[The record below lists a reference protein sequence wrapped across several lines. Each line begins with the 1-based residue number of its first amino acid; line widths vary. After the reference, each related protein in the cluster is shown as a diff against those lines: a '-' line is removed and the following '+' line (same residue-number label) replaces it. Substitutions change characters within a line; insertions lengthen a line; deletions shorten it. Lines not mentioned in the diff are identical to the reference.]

1 MMGKNSFSLL
11 PQLNLLVVAPVNVIK
26 YHFFRVD
33 GLLDDETGTACSSD
47 VTLANTGI
55 LNCC

>member
-1 MMGKNSFSLL
+1 MHSKMIEPLPERFEIYGTLMMVFC
-11 PQLNLLVVAPVNVIK
+11 
-26 YHFFRVD
+26 RVD

-55 LNCC
+55 LNYY

>member
-1 MMGKNSFSLL
+1 MGYINDVFC
-11 PQLNLLVVAPVNVIK
+11 
-26 YHFFRVD
+26 RVD

-55 LNCC
+55 LNSCLESKKFQ